1 MMIFLAEMIVSL
13 VSTCAEDLVV
23 RQIHFQAGVTQSF
36 FSFTGKG
43 IHQTVIAKLK
53 ANIQVGNF
61 TLISNFSRRSATQW

>member
-23 RQIHFQAGVTQSF
+23 RRIHFQAGVTQSF